1 MGKLARLPH
10 PAQEP
15 SNIWGRCRDNA
26 DAGQQAKKIRLG
38 AGFEGGF
45 IAMNFCN
52 DCILLV
58 FSYIKNVAYCR
69 VLNELAIDKLHDLL
83 PPRLPPVHG
92 Q

>member
-1 MGKLARLPH
+1 M
-10 PAQEP
+10 
-15 SNIWGRCRDNA
+15 GRCRDNA

-52 DCILLV
+52 GCMLSV
-58 FSYIKNVAYCR
+58 FAYIMNVAYCR
-69 VLNELAIDKLHDLL
+69 VPNGLVIDKLHDLL
-83 PPRLPPVHG
+83 PPRLHLVHG